1 MMITCINE
9 RQLFLLYSCCECRI
23 GIAIWK
29 PLYYL
34 NMVLGQNLY
43 NDVLIRN
50 TFNFVRIGLRV
61 LPFSRA
67 MILKSWTAFRK

>member
-1 MMITCINE
+1 ME
-9 RQLFLLYSCCECRI
+9 AF
-23 GIAIWK
+23 
-29 PLYYL
+29 
-34 NMVLGQNLY
+34 VLIKHGSWSKSFNY